1 MLVTWIDLIVP
12 ASHFL
17 LSKRDVH
24 IFPIHIIDDATSD
37 PADSAPGV
45 QSLRLNGGSFFQSQ
59 QTKSFVGVS
68 WQVELM
74 TYSPW

>member
-24 IFPIHIIDDATSD
+24 IFPIHIIDDGTSD

-45 QSLRLNGGSFFQSQ
+45 QSLRLNGGSFFQRIGLLTSQ
-59 QTKSFVGVS
+59 IQSLSMKKSI
-68 WQVELM
+68 
-74 TYSPW
+74 TTN